1 MSEQETTPGND
12 EGATQ
17 PASPAR
23 FEQALAELEQ
33 LVEQLESGDLTL
45 EESLTQFE
53 RGVGLARECRESL
66 QAAEHKVQILLD
78 QEGGEALTDY
88 EPDTGDGDS

>member
-1 MSEQETTPGND
+1 MSDQETAP
-12 EGATQ
+12 EGDDTTQ
-17 PASPAR
+17 QASPAR

-45 EESLTQFE
+45 EDSLTQFE

-66 QAAEHKVQILLD
+66 QAAEQKVQILLE
-78 QEGGEALTDY
+78 QEGGDTLTDY
-88 EPDTGDGDS
+88 DSDAGNGDS

>member
-1 MSEQETTPGND
+1 MSEQETAAEGDDGN
-12 EGATQ
+12 TQ
-17 PASPAR
+17 PATPAR

-33 LVEQLESGDLTL
+33 LVEQLESGELSL

-66 QAAEHKVQILLD
+66 QAAEQKVQILLD
-78 QEGGEALTDY
+78 QDGGEGLAHFD
-88 EPDTGDGDS
+88 PDAGEDGS